1 MSANK
6 LHLRD
11 EENEAVQRYADA
23 IGVRAEDIVYT
34 ALNRLMLQLKTDE
47 PAIRQD
53 ILETK
58 DWRPDNLP
66 LWSDTARSVH
76 LYEGKADAFS
86 VPSKWRD

>member
-6 LHLRD
+6 LQLRD
-11 EENEAVQRYADA
+11 EEYEAVQRYAES
-23 IGVRAEDIVYT
+23 IGVKTEDVAYA

-53 ILETK
+53 IIETK

-76 LYEGKADAFS
+76 LYEGKNDAFS
-86 VPSKWRD
+86 VPSRWRE